1 VGPERVAGAE
11 PGQPVRPGIPPRR
24 ASSGFEQAFREAE
37 LTLSKHASQRVQERQ
52 VDIKPSERPLVAQA
66 VSLARSKGVKQLAVV
81 LPDSVMVVLPA
92 SGTVVTAIGRQE
104 AEQSL
109 RLLTSIDAVVLVGR
123 T

>member
-1 VGPERVAGAE
+1 VGPERVGGVT
-11 PGQPVRPGIPPRR
+11 PGQPVGAEVPTRR
-24 ASSGFEQAFREAE
+24 GPSGFEQAFREAE
-37 LTLSKHASQRVQERQ
+37 LTLSKHAAARVEERQ
-52 VDIKPSERPLVAQA
+52 VEIRPNERPLVARA

-81 LPDSVMVVLPA
+81 LPDSVMVIAPA